1 MVTLVICW
9 PIFIENSW
17 PILTYH
23 TYREGSR
30 PPQCRH
36 VWKTWYPTAY
46 LPFWDMGPSRTHK
59 LNFMTATYQKGN
71 ICVYI
76 YTMTLGKCKT
86 NFNKMYISTLFSLL
100 PDLFCFFGNSEALN
114 TSRPQAKLCFN
125 VEGWVLRLSVHL
137 TLMHFCKQSSFFSSF
152 SLLLSARGSISW
164 HTHCEQRAVN
174 PRGASANESWQKQ

>member
-1 MVTLVICW
+1 MFEKPGTPL
-9 PIFIENSW
+9 
-17 PILTYH
+17 H
-23 TYREGSR
+23 TYLSEIWGLQGHTSWILWLRLIKKEIY
-30 PPQCRH
+30 
-36 VWKTWYPTAY
+36 VY
-46 LPFWDMGPSRTHK
+46 
-59 LNFMTATYQKGN
+59 
-71 ICVYI
+71 IYI